1 MIKDSL
7 TLINVIQDNF
17 MIKTII
23 KKKHKSL
30 SVPNENPYGMTLAA
44 DLEETAAMQLLQ
56 QSRIDIWVDLRTTKF
71 PNQEGKHQEGHNQSV
86 NGEEKQLLW
95 M

>member
-1 MIKDSL
+1 
-7 TLINVIQDNF
+7 
-17 MIKTII
+17 
-23 KKKHKSL
+23 
-30 SVPNENPYGMTLAA
+30 
-44 DLEETAAMQLLQ
+44 MQLLQ